1 MSLIDRLRAI
11 VEPMPADASVT
22 LSVSWL
28 RDLLAAEDDSPGMDR
43 LLTLEEAG
51 EVVGRS
57 PSTIRTWLN
66 TGLLD
71 GFKLNARSWRI
82 RESALRNFIERQESG
97 EKDPPTVRSLGTVDL
112 GDWRQHMPPEKGAA

>member
-1 MSLIDRLRAI
+1 MGLVDRLRAI
-11 VEPMPADASVT
+11 VYPMPADASVT

-28 RDLLAAEDDSPGMDR
+28 RDLLAAEDESPGMDR

-82 RESALRNFIERQESG
+82 RETALQRFIEDQQSG
-97 EKDPPTVRSLGTVDL
+97 GHDPPTVRGVGPVDL
-112 GDWRQHMPPEKGAA
+112 SAWREHVTPEKGVS